1 MSFFG
6 DDQWCVTINGQ
17 VFQNDL
23 TRREAEAIAERYQ
36 RGFCKHKDFKD
47 HVEIKRD
54 KVTIKDTDEMYKTM
68 KAGERQVY
76 NLMKTVE

>member
-6 DDQWCVTINGQ
+6 DDQWCVMIQGR
-17 VFQNDL
+17 VFKNDL

-36 RGFCKHKDFKD
+36 RGLCKHKDFRD

-54 KVTIKDTDEMYKTM
+54 RTTIKDTDEMYRKM

-76 NLMKTVE
+76 QLMKTVE

>member
-17 VFQNDL
+17 VFKNDL
-23 TRREAEAIAERYQ
+23 TRKEAEAVAERYQ
-36 RGFCKHKDFKD
+36 RGLCKHRDMND

-54 KVTIKDTDEMYKTM
+54 KVTIKDTDEMYKVM
-68 KAGERQVY
+68 KAGERQTY
-76 NLMKTVE
+76 QLMKTVE